1 MRLWYLSLCVAVF
14 APGHYPD
21 VFCLRHLSKK
31 LLLFAH
37 WVAHACILCMLRFCG
52 DHLSLWDVQR
62 VQWMLA
68 PSCCAWRISC
78 GGHYR
83 YRMCDFPSWLPLK
96 EGNHDS
102 HLLGPEVQVRFVL
115 YLFFLFLFFL
125 LSAGTRLRGKWSCSR
140 LPAQAH

>member
-1 MRLWYLSLCVAVF
+1 
-14 APGHYPD
+14 
-21 VFCLRHLSKK
+21 
-31 LLLFAH
+31 
-37 WVAHACILCMLRFCG
+37 MLRVCG

-102 HLLGPEVQVRFVL
+102 HLLGPEVQARFVL
-115 YLFFLFLFFL
+115 CLFFLFLFFL
-125 LSAGTRLRGKWSCSR
+125 LASGHAVGCHASPSSLSFGGN
-140 LPAQAH
+140 

>member
-1 MRLWYLSLCVAVF
+1 M
-14 APGHYPD
+14 
-21 VFCLRHLSKK
+21 

-52 DHLSLWDVQR
+52 DHPSLWDVQR

-102 HLLGPEVQVRFVL
+102 HLLGPVVQVRFVL
-115 YLFFLFLFFL
+115 YLFFLFFSQTHWSFDAALREFCGANSAEQLTLGIFL
-125 LSAGTRLRGKWSCSR
+125 DQVGRQMGSEQVLS
-140 LPAQAH
+140 

>member
-1 MRLWYLSLCVAVF
+1 
-14 APGHYPD
+14 
-21 VFCLRHLSKK
+21 
-31 LLLFAH
+31 
-37 WVAHACILCMLRFCG
+37 MLRFGG
-52 DHLSLWDVQR
+52 DHPSLWDVQR

-115 YLFFLFLFFL
+115 YLFFLFLFFCFQL
-125 LSAGTRLRGKWSCSR
+125 ALGCVASGHAVGCQPKLIEFRR
-140 LPAQAH
+140 